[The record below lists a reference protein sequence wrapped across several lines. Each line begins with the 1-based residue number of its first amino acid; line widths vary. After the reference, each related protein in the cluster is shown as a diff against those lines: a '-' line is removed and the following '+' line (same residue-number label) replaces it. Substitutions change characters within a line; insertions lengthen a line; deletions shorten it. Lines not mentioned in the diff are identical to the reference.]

1 MGSQLGSGGL
11 LLIMNNR
18 FSSNEEILDL
28 LYQLLQD
35 YGKKAQQEAVYLEV
49 NGAVFIVA
57 IASS

>member
-1 MGSQLGSGGL
+1 
-11 LLIMNNR
+11 MNNR

>member
-1 MGSQLGSGGL
+1 
-11 LLIMNNR
+11 MNNL

-35 YGKKAQQEAVYLEV
+35 YGNKARQEAIYLEV
-49 NGAVFIVA
+49 NGDVFIVL